1 MNVVRYNS
9 LLSLWRP
16 GSIVSGKEVVSS
28 FSPADS
34 YLIDVPIAVLYDFR
48 LKMILSYQEFDLH
61 FFFSLCFFSL
71 LV

>member
-16 GSIVSGKEVVSS
+16 GSVVSGKEVVSS

-34 YLIDVPIAVLYDFR
+34 YLIDVPV
-48 LKMILSYQEFDLH
+48 
-61 FFFSLCFFSL
+61 
-71 LV
+71 VV